1 MPCAYNYQLDL
12 SMSQEGIE
20 ELFHTYHNCREKPKI
35 YHANGGVDIP
45 RDDDDDNDNN
55 DDDNND
61 VGVEK
66 SNEAKVKTQS

>member
-1 MPCAYNYQLDL
+1 
-12 SMSQEGIE
+12 MSQEGIE

-45 RDDDDDNDNN
+45 RDDDDDDDNN

-61 VGVEK
+61 DNNDDK
-66 SNEAKVKTQS
+66 SKLESYENFSRIRNPHHKL